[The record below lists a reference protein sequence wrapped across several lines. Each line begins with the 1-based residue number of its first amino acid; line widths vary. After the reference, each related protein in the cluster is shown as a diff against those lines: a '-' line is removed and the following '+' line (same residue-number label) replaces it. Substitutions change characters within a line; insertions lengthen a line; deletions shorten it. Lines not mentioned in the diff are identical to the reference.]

1 MRCSPCNTALLLICQ
16 MREHRAHFFERNLS
30 ELDTHAEVELVS
42 SSSTKG
48 KAKLRPAPDRLDDP
62 QA

>member
-1 MRCSPCNTALLLICQ
+1 

-48 KAKLRPAPDRLDDP
+48 KAKLRPAPYRLDDP